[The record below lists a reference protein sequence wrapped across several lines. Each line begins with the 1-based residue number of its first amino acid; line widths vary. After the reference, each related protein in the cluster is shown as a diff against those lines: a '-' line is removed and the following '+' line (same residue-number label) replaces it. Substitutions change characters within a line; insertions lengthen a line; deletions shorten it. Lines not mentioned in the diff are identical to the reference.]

1 MTVVVACTDGSTE
14 LVAVT
19 DTGKLT
25 RGVPWVPEAPRHPAN
40 ANTASKPTKN
50 IPMRSLAF
58 ALFRPPANIP
68 TNPNSGSGNSR
79 TAYTGAV
86 FPGPHGRA
94 EADPAVVAMVVFT
107 VPVSGSCKDGL
118 SMPNVQVAP
127 NGSPAQAK
135 LRAPKPGLEATT
147 AESVVMPP
155 GGTTAAPTG
164 KVITIGGPM
173 CVGSLA
179 VWLFGSPPPE
189 TLALLVTFAGM
200 LIGTFTV
207 SVMAG

>member
-19 DTGKLT
+19 DTGKLP
-25 RGVPWVPEAPRHPAN
+25 RGVPCVPVAPRHPAN

-50 IPMRSLAF
+50 IPMRSLALV
-58 ALFRPPANIP
+58 LFRPPAKIR

-94 EADPAVVAMVVFT
+94 EADPAVVAMVMFT

-127 NGSPAQAK
+127 NGRSRAGKVEGAQT
-135 LRAPKPGLEATT
+135 RAGSHGSRERRHASGGHYSSAHWESNHDRWPDVRRVVGSVAVRIATT
-147 AESVVMPP
+147 
-155 GGTTAAPTG
+155 GNLG
-164 KVITIGGPM
+164 
-173 CVGSLA
+173 
-179 VWLFGSPPPE
+179 
-189 TLALLVTFAGM
+189 
-200 LIGTFTV
+200 TV
-207 SVMAG
+207 S